1 MDLAIGIIILLL
13 FFWLILGSGIFFKIM
28 IASLITVTLGLY
40 LNKKWEESKLK
51 KRISKGIDNG
61 VDRLIN
67 KLAVILDKLDKGND
81 KK

>member
-28 IASLITVTLGLY
+28 IASLITVVLGLY

-61 VDRLIN
+61 VDKLIN
-67 KLAVILDKLDKGND
+67 KLVFIFDKFDKGND